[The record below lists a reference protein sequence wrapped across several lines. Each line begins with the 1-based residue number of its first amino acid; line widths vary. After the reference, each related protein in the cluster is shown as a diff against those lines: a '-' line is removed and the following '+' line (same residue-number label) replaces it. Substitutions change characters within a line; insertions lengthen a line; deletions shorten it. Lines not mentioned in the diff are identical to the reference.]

1 MGRSLCKKIE
11 GQVLL
16 HEEIESQ
23 RRIETKNV
31 NNMSIIEQKEQEAIN
46 IVSQTTQD
54 EFIYTSEYLKE
65 NTTIRGWLSFFLF
78 TVIVGGLISV
88 GYPLLTFNLTEYDN
102 NLILALADPLLGLI
116 LFLLACYVFYS
127 FIKRK
132 PNAVFLARM
141 YVIAVLVSNLLSL
154 LLGEYEQVGMGSV
167 VQLVRSL
174 IWSCIWLIFLSQSSN
189 VEEVIPEEYRR
200 VKRLDYFI
208 AATLIIYPL
217 LIFFATFFF
226 SLITSKKNQQS
237 ILVQSFIL
245 AEDEYTDGRFAFTRP
260 AGFTCK
266 DTLIDGH
273 KVFNMECES
282 IGGITL
288 CCDYE
293 NNRSEQNVKTY
304 WRNWED
310 NEFKKYPFTIEC
322 SESKYVNR
330 NAYYYFVKKYNVNDG
345 ELYWRFIMMF
355 DPDSKKV
362 CVVSCYDG
370 GFEDYV
376 EELLNSIRF
385 K

>member
-1 MGRSLCKKIE
+1 MSNIE
-11 GQVLL
+11 
-16 HEEIESQ
+16 EEYEA
-23 RRIETKNV
+23 TNV
-31 NNMSIIEQKEQEAIN
+31 
-46 IVSQTTQD
+46 VPQTTTED
-54 EFIYTSEYLKE
+54 EFVYTSEYLKE

-78 TVIVGGLISV
+78 SVIVGGVISV
-88 GYPLLTFNLTEYDN
+88 GYPLLTFNLSEYDN
-102 NLILALADPLLGLI
+102 NIILALADPLLGLI
-116 LFLLACYVFYS
+116 LFLLACYTFYA
-127 FIKRK
+127 FIKRM

-141 YVIAVLVSNLLSL
+141 YIIAVFVYNLLSL
-154 LLGEYEQVGMGSV
+154 LLGEHEQVGRWSQM
-167 VQLVRSL
+167 QLVRSL

-200 VKRLDYFI
+200 VRRLDYFI

-217 LIFFATFFF
+217 LIFFVAFFS
-226 SLITSKKNQQS
+226 SLITSRQNQES
-237 ILVQSFIL
+237 IPIQSFVL

-288 CCDYE
+288 CSDYE
-293 NNRSEQNVKTY
+293 SNRSEQNVKTY

-310 NEFKKYPFTIEC
+310 NDLKKYTFTIEC
-322 SESKYVNR
+322 SETKYVNR
-330 NAYYYFVKKYNVNDG
+330 NAYYYIVKKYNVNER
-345 ELYWRFIMMF
+345 ELFWRFIMMF

-370 GFEDYV
+370 GFDDYV
-376 EELLNSIRF
+376 EELLSSIRF
-385 K
+385 E